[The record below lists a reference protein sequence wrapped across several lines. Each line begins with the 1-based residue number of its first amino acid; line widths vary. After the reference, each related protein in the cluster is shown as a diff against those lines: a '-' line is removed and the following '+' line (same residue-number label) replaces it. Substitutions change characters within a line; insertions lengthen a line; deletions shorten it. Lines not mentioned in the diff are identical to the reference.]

1 MTTVVEMA
9 MHATLERPRRVGDE
23 MRTPSLN

>member
-9 MHATLERPRRVGDE
+9 MHATLDGPRRVGDE
-23 MRTPSLN
+23 MGARSLN